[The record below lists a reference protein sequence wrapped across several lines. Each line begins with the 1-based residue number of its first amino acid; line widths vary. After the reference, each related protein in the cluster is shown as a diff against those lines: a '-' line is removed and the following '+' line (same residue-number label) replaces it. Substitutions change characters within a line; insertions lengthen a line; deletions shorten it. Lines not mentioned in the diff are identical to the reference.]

1 MKKPSITAR
10 TIAMHRAI
18 HLLSDPKPAILED
31 PMAEPLAAIA
41 RNKRLGLSDPCY
53 HDSMW
58 KQTRALTL
66 ARSRY
71 TEDLLAS
78 YPANEPCQYLLLGAG
93 LDSSAFRLT
102 DKQLETTQVF
112 EVDQPAMQ
120 QWKRER
126 LATLGF
132 DIPNHLHFI
141 AVDFETDNLVEKLAQ
156 STFQRELPTL
166 VSLLGVSY
174 YLTEKSLIETF
185 STLLNSIDGS
195 CRIVLDFVTRPLLT
209 ADKDEQLWFQ
219 HYETIVEQSGEPW
232 VGVYSA
238 ATICE
243 LMREAGFNQVR
254 HLSATQINHK
264 YFDQRPDGLHFPASM
279 SLIDASRSNV

>member
-18 HLLSDPKPAILED
+18 HLLSDPKPTVIED
-31 PMAEPLAAIA
+31 PMAEALAGIA

-53 HDSMW
+53 HDLMW

-78 YPANEPCQYLLLGAG
+78 YPASEPCQYLLLGAG

-102 DKQLETTQVF
+102 SKQRASTQVF
-112 EVDQPAMQ
+112 EVDQPSMQ
-120 QWKRER
+120 QWKQER

-132 DIPNHLHFI
+132 NIPDHLHFI
-141 AVDFETDNLVEKLAQ
+141 AVDFETDNLTEKLAQ
-156 STFQRELPTL
+156 SSFQRQLPTL
-166 VSLLGVSY
+166 VSFLGVSY
-174 YLTEKSLIETF
+174 YLTEKSLTETL
-185 STLLNSIDGS
+185 SMLLDSIDGN
-195 CRIVLDFVTRPLLT
+195 CRIVFDFVTRPLPSVT
-209 ADKDEQLWFQ
+209 AAEQLWFQ

-232 VGVYSA
+232 IGVYPPSV
-238 ATICE
+238 ICE
-243 LMREAGFNQVR
+243 LMSDAGFDQVR
-254 HLSATQINHK
+254 HLDATQINHM
-264 YFDQRPDGLHFPASM
+264 YFNQRSDELHFPASM
-279 SLIDASRSNV
+279 SLIDASRNNV